1 MRLQG
6 HTLLLLQILGYTSGD
21 WMGFILGVVGTA
33 QQLETANASGGGG
46 SAPSTQGTAPNPT
59 GVAISD
65 SSNPFTNFTMSAQEV
80 SNAQNAS
87 NPDGA
92 DQFDVNFSNFS
103 NGQADITIDISN
115 NAGDLNAAYS
125 GQSSTARIAF
135 LGYIQATNA
144 TSFQWSLSVS
154 SSLSAGSAAVSYTS
168 GTAASTDRDATTY
181 SATLGQTKGIEAF
194 CDITWGGGR
203 GGLIF
208 PSNGDTVTCTIGA
221 DATNSNG
228 TTSADD
234 LVIEYTFS
242 T

>member
-1 MRLQG
+1 
-6 HTLLLLQILGYTSGD
+6 
-21 WMGFILGVVGTA
+21 MGFILGVVGTA

-46 SAPSTQGTAPNPT
+46 GSSTISTQGTAPNPT
-59 GVAISD
+59 GVAISGTSNP
-65 SSNPFTNFTMSAQEV
+65 SSNFIMGAQEV

-92 DQFDVNFSNFS
+92 DQFDVLAHPLYWS
-103 NGQADITIDISN
+103 NGQNDTTIDVSVGGQ
-115 NAGDLNAAYS
+115 GDLNAAYS
-125 GQSSTARIAF
+125 GQSSVARIAF
-135 LGYIQATNA
+135 TGYIQATNA

-234 LVIEYTFS
+234 LVIKYTFS

>member
-1 MRLQG
+1 
-6 HTLLLLQILGYTSGD
+6 
-21 WMGFILGVVGTA
+21 MGFILGVVGTA

-59 GVAISD
+59 GVAIS
-65 SSNPFTNFTMSAQEV
+65 STSNSATNFVMGAQEV

-92 DQFDVNFSNFS
+92 DQFDVIAHPSQWS
-103 NGQADITIDISN
+103 NGQNDTTIDVSTGGQ
-115 NAGDLNAAYS
+115 GDLNAAYS
-125 GQSSTARIAF
+125 GQSASAIIAF

-154 SSLSAGSAAVSYTS
+154 SSLSAGSTHVSYTS

-181 SATLGQTKGIEAF
+181 SATLGQKKGIEAF
-194 CDITWGGGR
+194 CHITWGGGR
-203 GGLIF
+203 GGFIF

-228 TTSADD
+228 TTSASD
-234 LVIEYTFS
+234 LVIKYTFS

>member
-1 MRLQG
+1 MTG
-6 HTLLLLQILGYTSGD
+6 I
-21 WMGFILGVVGTA
+21 IGTV
-33 QQLETANASGGGG
+33 QQLETANASGGSSG
-46 SAPSTQGTAPNPT
+46 PSLQGTSPNPT
-59 GVAISD
+59 GVGIAGA
-65 SSNPFTNFTMSAQEV
+65 SSGNPSANFIMGALEV

-92 DQFDVNFSNFS
+92 DQFDVLAHPSQWS
-103 NGQADITIDISN
+103 NGQNDTTIDVSTS
-115 NAGDLNAAYS
+115 GQSDLNAAYS
-125 GQSSTARIAF
+125 GQSSRAMIAF

-154 SSLSAGSAAVSYTS
+154 SSLSAGSASVAYV
-168 GTAASTDRDATTY
+168 GFATAAATDQNALTY
-181 SATLGQTKGIEAF
+181 GTGLGDQQGIEAF
-194 CDITWGGGR
+194 CNITWGGGR
-203 GGLIF
+203 GGFIF

-234 LVIEYTFS
+234 LVIKYTFS